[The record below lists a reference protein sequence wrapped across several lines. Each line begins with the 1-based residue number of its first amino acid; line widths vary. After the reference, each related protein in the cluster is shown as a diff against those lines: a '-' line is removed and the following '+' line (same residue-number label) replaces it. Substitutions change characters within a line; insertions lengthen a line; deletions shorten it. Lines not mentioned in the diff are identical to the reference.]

1 MLSAFALCTQ
11 EKHIISFH
19 TKTATPAGGRA
30 VVASENCILASRI
43 QYTGHIYCPLNMSM
57 YTLRFLNGAL
67 WYTYVIRTNK
77 MHTFDIN
84 GLI

>member
-67 WYTYVIRTNK
+67 
-77 MHTFDIN
+77 
-84 GLI
+84 